1 MLRLKCIGGPLY
13 GQEYSHPYHEFTFL
27 DQHTGKK
34 IVYRKHT
41 LDFKP
46 PQDFFVAESIS
57 RNFAYQLALQ
67 VLHSQYLSK
76 N

>member
-1 MLRLKCIGGPLY
+1 MQRLKCIGGPLY
-13 GQEYSHPYHEFTFL
+13 GQEYSHPYNEFTFL

-34 IVYRKHT
+34 FVYSKHT

-46 PQDFFVAESIS
+46 PQYFFVVESIS
-57 RNFAYQLALQ
+57 QSFAYQLALQ
-67 VLHSQYLSK
+67 VLHSIP